1 MLRFR
6 LERKGRVRQAGFG
19 MSRLRVLC
27 QGAVLHGRQG
37 FVGQR
42 GVWSCVVMRGE
53 VKQDRRVLL
62 RCGRLGSAG
71 MVRRGIAWLGESM
84 CGEACY
90 GLAVKAWRVGFC
102 RG

>member
-19 MSRLRVLC
+19 MSRLRLVC

-37 FVGQR
+37 LSGSR

-53 VKQDRRVLL
+53 VRQDRRVLL

-71 MVRRGIAWLGESM
+71 MVRRGVAWLDESRY
-84 CGEACY
+84 GEAWH
-90 GLAVKAWRVGFC
+90 GTAVKVRRV
-102 RG
+102 

>member
-19 MSRLRVLC
+19 MSRLRLVC

-37 FVGQR
+37 LSGSR

-53 VKQDRRVLL
+53 FWQDRRVLL
-62 RCGRLGSAG
+62 RRGRLGSAG
-71 MVRRGIAWLGESM
+71 MVRRGSAWLGESM

-90 GLAVKAWRVGFC
+90 GLAVQAWRVGFC

>member
-37 FVGQR
+37 LSGSR

-53 VKQDRRVLL
+53 VRQDRRVLL

-71 MVRRGIAWLGESM
+71 MVR
-84 CGEACY
+84 
-90 GLAVKAWRVGFC
+90 
-102 RG
+102 